1 MLRVGLTGGI
11 ACGKSLV
18 LRRLAERGCRTLDLD
33 AVARA
38 VTAPGSE
45 ALAEIRAA
53 FGDSVLDASGALDRP
68 ALGALVFH
76 DAAARQRLNRIVH
89 PRVRAAE
96 AGWAAG
102 FARAGSGA
110 VLVTDAA
117 LLVESGVHLRFDRLL
132 VVHCTPEQQLS
143 RLRAR
148 DLLDE
153 RAARARIEAQLPIAE
168 KRAYAHLEVDSS
180 GALED
185 TDRAADAAFEQLQRR
200 AAAAGPD
207 RLGPPVSRLVGGLVH
222 GPRVGPRG
230 LAPEALLLEAA
241 QAGGLELEA
250 LAARLEP
257 PAGVPWYRAAD
268 EAPPGAPAAAL
279 GASLVAWAL
288 ASRPPDSDWLVAA
301 AASLARLTHLEAA
314 ERADACLFALLLQ
327 DVALLG
333 AVPRDLAAL
342 ARAHEPLAARWGGG
356 TPSGRLADVV
366 RAALQAGD
374 DPRAAREALSGTGD
388 SAALAGSLVGIAKGA
403 AAEAAPALAETLSA
417 LRGRAALG

>member
-1 MLRVGLTGGI
+1 M
-11 ACGKSLV
+11 
-18 LRRLAERGCRTLDLD
+18 
-33 AVARA
+33 
-38 VTAPGSE
+38 
-45 ALAEIRAA
+45 
-53 FGDSVLDASGALDRP
+53 
-68 ALGALVFH
+68 
-76 DAAARQRLNRIVH
+76 
-89 PRVRAAE
+89 
-96 AGWAAG
+96 
-102 FARAGSGA
+102 
-110 VLVTDAA
+110 
-117 LLVESGVHLRFDRLL
+117 
-132 VVHCTPEQQLS
+132 
-143 RLRAR
+143 
-148 DLLDE
+148 
-153 RAARARIEAQLPIAE
+153 PIAE
-168 KRAYAHLEVDSS
+168 KRAFAHFEVDSS

-230 LAPEALLLEAA
+230 LAPEALLREAA

-301 AASLARLTHLEAA
+301 AASLARLTHFEAA

-333 AVPRDLAAL
+333 GRSSGPRG
-342 ARAHEPLAARWGGG
+342 ARACA
-356 TPSGRLADVV
+356 
-366 RAALQAGD
+366 RAAGGALGRGDALGPAGGRRARPRFRPATTRWRRAQAS
-374 DPRAAREALSGTGD
+374 PARAIGGP
-388 SAALAGSLVGIAKGA
+388 GGIAGRHR
-403 AAEAAPALAETLSA
+403 EGRRG
-417 LRGRAALG
+417 RGRAGVGRDALRIARPRRARLGWPR